1 MQQLSKSLTNAKSN
15 FPEKVLQFGTGI
27 LLRGL
32 PDFFIDKANKAGI
45 FQGKI
50 VVVKSTSGG
59 TEDFQKQD
67 GLFTTCIRGVSNG
80 QVIDENIINESISRV
95 ISANEYWSDI
105 LKIAQSDDLQVIIS
119 NTTEVGIQYVEES
132 IFAEPPSS
140 FPAKLTAILYE
151 RFKSQLDGLVMIPT
165 ELIPD
170 NGLKLK
176 NIVLQLVTFNQL
188 GDEFK
193 QWVEQK
199 NFFCSSL
206 VDRIVTNATP
216 EIKQSLPYQDDLA
229 IQTEPYR
236 LWAIEGNEKVKEI
249 LSFAQADAGVVIAEN
264 IDYYRERKLRLLNG
278 THTISVCKGYLKGLN
293 TVYECM
299 QDTEMQSFIKNV
311 MLEEI
316 APTVLAQDFQHFK
329 PTKEELDKFAN
340 EILDRFNNPYIEHY
354 LLSIT
359 LQATSKMK
367 MRNIPTILRYY
378 QQFGKAPK
386 LMAEG
391 FKAYL
396 LFMRVVKEE
405 NGKFYGKRGED
416 FYLIQDDYAP
426 YFAEKWKNTSPTDV
440 QAVNNLLNQ
449 IYSDINIWGTD
460 LTKLQGFFR

>member
-1 MQQLSKSLTNAKSN
+1 MQQLSQQLIRSKADL
-15 FPEKVLQFGTGI
+15 PEKVLQFGTGI

-50 VVVKSTSGG
+50 VIVKSTSGG
-59 TEDFQKQD
+59 TDDFQKQD
-67 GLFTTCIRGVSNG
+67 GLFTTCIRGIQNG
-80 QVIDENIINESISRV
+80 QVVSENIINESISRV
-95 ISANEYWSDI
+95 ISANDNWNDI
-105 LKIAQSDDLQVIIS
+105 LMIAQSIDLQVVIS

-132 IFAEPPSS
+132 IFAKPPTS
-140 FPAKLTAILYE
+140 FPAKLTAVLYK
-151 RFKSQLDGLVMIPT
+151 RFKNQLDGLVIIPT

-176 NIVLQLVTFNQL
+176 NIVLQLIEFNHL
-188 GDEFK
+188 GEEFK
-193 QWVEQK
+193 NWVEK
-199 NFFCSSL
+199 ENSFCNSL
-206 VDRIVTNATP
+206 VDRIVTNVTP
-216 EIKQSLPYQDDLA
+216 EISHSLPYQDALA

-236 LWAIEGNEKVKEI
+236 LWAIQGDKKVKEV
-249 LSFAQADAGVVIAEN
+249 LSFAQVDEGVIIAEN

-278 THTISVCKGYLKGLN
+278 THTISVCKGYLKGFN

-299 QDTEMQSFIKNV
+299 QDAEMQHFIKNV

-316 APTVLAQDFQHFK
+316 APTVLAQDFKHLQ
-329 PTKEELDKFAN
+329 PTKADLEKFAY
-340 EILDRFNNPYIEHY
+340 EVLDRFGNPHIVHY

-378 QQFGKAPK
+378 QQFGKAPH

-405 NGKFYGKRGED
+405 NGKFYGKRGAD
-416 FYLIQDDYAP
+416 FYLIQDDYAS
-426 YFAEKWKNTSPTDV
+426 YFAEKWKNIATEDT
-440 QAVNNLLNQ
+440 QAVNQVLHQ
-449 IYSDINIWGTD
+449 IYNDADFWGTD
-460 LTKLQGFFR
+460 LTKVQGFIV

>member
-1 MQQLSKSLTNAKSN
+1 MQQLSKQLIHSKTN

-50 VVVKSTSGG
+50 AVVKSTSGG
-59 TEDFQKQD
+59 IEDFQKQD
-67 GLFTTCIRGVSNG
+67 GLFTTCIRGVVNG
-80 QVIDENIINESISRV
+80 QVIDENIVNESISRV
-95 ISANEYWSDI
+95 ISANEYWNDI

-151 RFKSQLDGLVMIPT
+151 RFKSQLDGLVIIPT

-176 NIVLQLVTFNQL
+176 NIVLQLVAFNQL
-188 GDEFK
+188 EEEFK

-236 LWAIEGNEKVKEI
+236 LWAIEGNEKVKRI
-249 LSFAQADAGVVIAEN
+249 LSFAQADEGVVIAEN

-278 THTISVCKGYLKGLN
+278 THTISVCKGYLQGFN

-299 QDTEMQSFIKNV
+299 QDAEMHSFIKNV
-311 MLEEI
+311 MLDEI
-316 APTVLAQDFQHFK
+316 APTVLAQDFQHLN
-329 PTKEELDKFAN
+329 PTKEDLGTFAY
-340 EILDRFNNPYIEHY
+340 EVLDRFNNPYIVHY

-378 QQFGKAPK
+378 QQFGKAPA

-426 YFAEKWKNTSPTDV
+426 YFAEKWKNISPDDT
-440 QAVNNLLNQ
+440 QAISKVLNQ
-449 IYSDINIWGTD
+449 ICKDTDVWGTD
-460 LTKLQGFFR
+460 LTKIQGFLV

>member
-1 MQQLSKSLTNAKSN
+1 MQQLSKQLIQSKADL
-15 FPEKVLQFGTGI
+15 PEKVLQFGTGI

-59 TEDFQKQD
+59 TDDFQKQD
-67 GLFTTCIRGVSNG
+67 GLFTTCIRGVQNG
-80 QVIDENIINESISRV
+80 QEVSENIINESISRV
-95 ISANEYWSDI
+95 ISASDNWNDI
-105 LKIAQSDDLQVIIS
+105 LIIAQSIDLQVVIS

-132 IFAEPPSS
+132 IFAKPPSS
-140 FPAKLTAILYE
+140 FPAKLTAILHK
-151 RFKSQLDGLVMIPT
+151 RFKNQLDGLVIIPT

-176 NIVLQLVTFNQL
+176 NIVLQLIEFNQL
-188 GDEFK
+188 GEEFK
-193 QWVEQK
+193 NWVEK
-199 NFFCSSL
+199 ENFFCNSL
-206 VDRIVTNATP
+206 VDRIVTNVTP
-216 EIKQSLPYQDDLA
+216 EIRQSLSYQDDLA

-236 LWAIEGNEKVKEI
+236 LWAIQGDDKVKKV
-249 LSFAQADAGVVIAEN
+249 LSFAQVDEGVIIAEN

-278 THTISVCKGYLKGLN
+278 THTISVCKGYLQGFN

-299 QDTEMQSFIKNV
+299 QDAEMYSFIKNV

-316 APTVLAQDFQHFK
+316 APTVLVQDFPQFK
-329 PTKEELDKFAN
+329 PTKEELEKFAY
-340 EILDRFNNPYIEHY
+340 EVLDRFSNPHTVHY

-367 MRNIPTILRYY
+367 MRNLPTILRYY
-378 QQFGKAPK
+378 QQFGKAPD

-396 LFMRVVKEE
+396 LFMRVLKEE

-416 FYLIQDDYAP
+416 FYLIQDDYAS
-426 YFAEKWKNTSPTDV
+426 YFAEKWKNIDIEDT
-440 QAVNNLLNQ
+440 QAVNHVLSQ
-449 IYSDINIWGTD
+449 IYSDADFWGTD
-460 LTKLQGFFR
+460 LNKVQGFLV